1 MLAEH
6 AGGAVILLA
15 QPPRRQADHPH
26 VPVPTAHDQRLFPDE
41 VMPRCL
47 RLRSLDQPL
56 LGGAALGVERV
67 QLLGQPVRL
76 GGVLRHH
83 QAHALARVVQTARR
97 VQPRPQPVAQHIAVH
112 GVRVAA
118 HPQQGAHALPFPSG
132 DRLEPQRHQNP
143 VFVLQRHDVR
153 HGGQG
158 RQVQILPARLRPQ
171 QRLRQLEG
179 HPRSAQAAEG
189 IVPQQRVERRVGGAG
204 LQPQAVMV
212 GHDHAHAQPLGQT
225 HLLVVGDAQVHRD
238 QHAIVF
244 GQLLHR
250 RQVQAVAL
258 LPQRRMGIGPEA
270 EAAQGLRHQ
279 RAGAD
284 AVHVVIAVDQHG
296 QPLPARIR
304 ENRQRL
310 RHAVHAQGVVQPVQ
324 RGVQERAGLRRVGDA
339 ARVQKPRRYPLI
351 GAKRGRGAPVQRA
364 RLTWNETKQCGA
376 SLHGDS
382 QSEGIRPSFPR
393 DTPARC

>member
-158 RQVQILPARLRPQ
+158 RQVQILPARLQPQ

-179 HPRSAQAAEG
+179 HPRAAQAAEG
-189 IVPQQRVERRVGGAG
+189 IVPQQRIERRVGGAF
-204 LQPQAVMV
+204 LQPQAVVV
-212 GHDHAHAQPLGQT
+212 GHDHTHAQPLGQP

-296 QPLPARIR
+296 QPLPARVR

-339 ARVQKPRRYPLI
+339 ARVQKPRRYPLV

-364 RLTWNETKQCGA
+364 RLTWDETKQCGA

-393 DTPARC
+393 GTPARC